1 MSSTPIVHI
10 IDDDLTIRETLRLLL
25 STEGFEA
32 KSYSSALEFLA
43 AMCPGDTGCVVTD
56 VRMPGMTGVE
66 LLNEAHA
73 RGLTMPF
80 IMISGHADVPLAV
93 HAMKLGATDL
103 LEKPFAPEALIEA
116 IRNALKH
123 SQDQQ
128 ASQLEAQDIV
138 ARFSTLSAR
147 EREVLAKLVEGQPN
161 KVIAYELGI
170 SHRTVEVHR
179 ANVMRK
185 TQAGSLS
192 ELVRMSLTAARAT
205 SP

>member
-1 MSSTPIVHI
+1 MNNHEIVHI
-10 IDDDLTIRETLRLLL
+10 IDDDPAIRETLQLLL
-25 STEGFEA
+25 SAEGFDA
-32 KSYSSALEFLA
+32 KSYASALDFMA
-43 AMCPGDTGCVVTD
+43 AMSPNETGCIVTD

-66 LLNEAHA
+66 LLNEVNE
-73 RGLTMPF
+73 RGLTLPF

-93 HAMKLGATDL
+93 HAMKLGAVDL
-103 LEKPFAPEALIEA
+103 LEKPFCPEALIA
-116 IRNALKH
+116 AVRKALK
-123 SQDQQ
+123 SCKDQQ
-128 ASQLEAQDIV
+128 ANQLETQDILT
-138 ARFSTLSAR
+138 RFATLSAR

-192 ELVRMSLTAARAT
+192 ELVRMSLTARV
-205 SP
+205 